1 MVRFLVGLGLVF
13 LVGLG
18 PEVLGA
24 DPLPESVQD
33 AVKLELAGRLDEALE
48 GYRAALTSEPLVGD
62 EALALPSTVFALS
75 KAAHLAVDLGQG
87 EEAWDLA
94 SRLLGSK
101 NADAV
106 EAGTL
111 VRMRMLRLQGRA
123 AEALAL
129 NDAYAQA
136 FPHGTSS
143 ASLLT
148 EVWRCRLLV
157 GKAGT
162 VAALVE
168 KRGGTAAWVVK
179 NDAELL
185 TGPTDALGLSFQEPT
200 RLQVGA
206 FQDWG
211 RALTLID
218 MLREKGWVPQTE
230 VKTGPK
236 GEVLHVVYVVS
247 RQPATDRSRLEAQ
260 GLTAL
265 PN

>member
-1 MVRFLVGLGLVF
+1 MGKFLVVLGLV
-13 LVGLG
+13 LAG
-18 PEVLGA
+18 VLGA
-24 DPLPESVQD
+24 DPLPETVQD
-33 AVKLELAGRLDEALE
+33 AVKLELSGRLAEALE
-48 GYRAALTSEPLVGD
+48 GYRSALVSEPLVDD
-62 EALALPSTVFALS
+62 EGLVLPATVFALA
-75 KAAHLAVDLGQG
+75 KAAHLAIDLGQG

-94 SRLLGSK
+94 SRLLGGK

-111 VRMRMLRLQGRA
+111 IRMRMLRLQGRYT
-123 AEALAL
+123 EALAL
-129 NDAYAQA
+129 NEAYAKAYPQGA
-136 FPHGTSS
+136 SS
-143 ASLLT
+143 PSLLT
-148 EVWRCRLLV
+148 EVWRTRALA
-157 GKAGT
+157 GKPGT
-162 VAALVE
+162 VGSLIE
-168 KRGGTAAWVVK
+168 KRGGAAAWVVK

-185 TGPTDALGLSFQEPT
+185 AGPTDALGLAFQEPT

-211 RALTLID
+211 HALTLID

-236 GEVLHVVYVVS
+236 GEKLHVVYVVS